1 MSYQDPP
8 RHRHSSRYPTL
19 AQYEDS
25 HPPYQD
31 SQRYQSYQ
39 DASYQDTSYQD
50 TRADYGRGNGHT
62 SGYRGFGGLT
72 TGAPEQRPPLDN
84 Q

>member
-50 TRADYGRGNGHT
+50 TRADYRRGNGHAG
-62 SGYRGFGGLT
+62 GYRGFA
-72 TGAPEQRPPLDN
+72 GADNRRPRAASALG
-84 Q
+84 

>member
-39 DASYQDTSYQD
+39 DASYQDTS
-50 TRADYGRGNGHT
+50 
-62 SGYRGFGGLT
+62 
-72 TGAPEQRPPLDN
+72 
-84 Q
+84 